1 MSDNSKK
8 TKKISKSQK
17 DLGKKVTDEWKK
29 FAKNTPDIKKEIEDI
44 ITSVEEEKDTNSS
57 NQATSRYVQDVYF
70 EVAWFEEFFP
80 THQNPHQ

>member
-29 FAKNTPDIKKEIEDI
+29 FAKNTPDVKKEI
-44 ITSVEEEKDTNSS
+44 EEKDTNSS
-57 NQATSRYVQDVYF
+57 NQAT
-70 EVAWFEEFFP
+70 
-80 THQNPHQ
+80 

>member
-17 DLGKKVTDEWKK
+17 DLGKMVTDEWKK
-29 FAKNTPDIKKEIEDI
+29 FAKNTPDVKKEIEDI

-57 NQATSRYVQDVYF
+57 NQATSRYV
-70 EVAWFEEFFP
+70 
-80 THQNPHQ
+80 